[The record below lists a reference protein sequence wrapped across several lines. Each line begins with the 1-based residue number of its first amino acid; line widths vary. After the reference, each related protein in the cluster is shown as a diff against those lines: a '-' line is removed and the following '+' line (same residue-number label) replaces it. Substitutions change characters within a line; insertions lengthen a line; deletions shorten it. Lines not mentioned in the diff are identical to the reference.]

1 MQNLK
6 NRIALITGASAG
18 IGEATAHALAREGC
32 KLILSGRRTE
42 RLLNLQKKLKDTY
55 QCESI
60 CLEMDIRDRSA
71 VSSAIDDLQ
80 DKWKSIDILISN
92 AGLAKGVAKMHDAE
106 LDHWEA
112 MVDTNVKG
120 LLYMT
125 RAVLPGMVR
134 RNKGDIVHLGSIA
147 GHEVYPG
154 GNIYCATKHAV
165 NAIAKGLRIDLVD
178 TDIRVSSV
186 DPGMV
191 ETEFSEV
198 RFGDKGKAKAF
209 YEGIM
214 PLTGVDIAETILFI
228 LTRPAHVQLGE
239 ITIFPTNQASAMV
252 AYRKS

>member
-6 NRIALITGASAG
+6 DKIVLITGASSG
-18 IGEATAHALAREGC
+18 IGKATAYALAKEGC
-32 KLILSGRRTE
+32 KLILTGRRSE
-42 RLLNLQKKLKDTY
+42 RLSNLQEKLKERY
-55 QCESI
+55 KCESI
-60 CLEMDIRDRSA
+60 HYELDIRDRDS
-71 VSSAIDDLQ
+71 VISTINNLP
-80 DKWKSIDILISN
+80 DKWKNIDILISN
-92 AGLAKGVAKMHDAE
+92 AGLARGVAKMQDAD
-106 LDHWEA
+106 LVDWDN

-125 RAVLPGMVR
+125 HAVLPGMVK

-154 GNIYCATKHAV
+154 GNIYCSTKHAV

-191 ETEFSEV
+191 ETEFSEI
-198 RFGDKGKAKAF
+198 RFGDKEKAKAF
-209 YEGIM
+209 YEGIT
-214 PLTGVDIAETILFI
+214 PLTGVDIAETIVFI
-228 LTRPAHVQLGE
+228 LNRPAHVQLGE